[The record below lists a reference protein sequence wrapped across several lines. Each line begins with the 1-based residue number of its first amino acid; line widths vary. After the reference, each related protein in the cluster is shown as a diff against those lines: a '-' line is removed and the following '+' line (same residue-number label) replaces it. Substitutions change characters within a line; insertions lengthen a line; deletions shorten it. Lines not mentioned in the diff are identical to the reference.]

1 MCMAQQC
8 QARGNYTSG
17 FGETMSVRT
26 ADLTKKLGKLTIH
39 CCTKYNIFDNISRLF
54 SPVKSWASVRV
65 MPMMLHMSP
74 SAPGQ
79 RQTRSDPVPSVTLP
93 PLSVTPCPVSVLV
106 PFTAPAPD
114 SRRMRKSDPGAR
126 APRVSRPGA
135 MRGSHHSGDFVS
147 VSLVKYVIKLKRKC
161 ISYT

>member
-1 MCMAQQC
+1 
-8 QARGNYTSG
+8 
-17 FGETMSVRT
+17 MSVRT

-93 PLSVTPCPVSVLV
+93 PPLSVTPCPVSVLV

-114 SRRMRKSDPGAR
+114 SRRMRNLIPEPGPRESHAR
-126 APRVSRPGA
+126 VRCEALITPGTLSR
-135 MRGSHHSGDFVS
+135 SHLSNMS
-147 VSLVKYVIKLKRKC
+147 
-161 ISYT
+161 